1 MIILIRS
8 YTILPGGGRPR
19 SPRVLHNRAMMR
31 WMVSL
36 LLSACLLWGADLTGT
51 WKGVAKTPA
60 GREHKVVIEEG
71 SIPFD
76 EVTLADGELT
86 LKFQYEGSYTV
97 KLKVQGDALEG
108 NYTSSRGESGT
119 VRATR

>member
-1 MIILIRS
+1 
-8 YTILPGGGRPR
+8 
-19 SPRVLHNRAMMR
+19 MR

-60 GREHKVVIEEG
+60 GRELKVIIVLQKEGDKLTGSIGNEEG